1 MLPLF
6 LTFKRSLFINYYKPE
21 IAACSQNVS
30 VNLKYNLRGIVCDN
44 QLFLVPGDA
53 RAITFTYWF
62 SAI

>member
-1 MLPLF
+1 
-6 LTFKRSLFINYYKPE
+6 
-21 IAACSQNVS
+21 
-30 VNLKYNLRGIVCDN
+30 VCDN